1 MVSQIKMHIISSHL
15 ILSWHFPLVCILLCT
30 DGKQAAILPHPQ
42 RVFTFVAGKGFGEIP
57 CFAVLTQS
65 PNTSKRIHVISL
77 VRATV
82 WTECAV
88 DIKSVVKLTSLK
100 NAS

>member
-1 MVSQIKMHIISSHL
+1 MESRPRLH
-15 ILSWHFPLVCILLCT
+15 
-30 DGKQAAILPHPQ
+30 AILPHPQ

-88 DIKSVVKLTSLK
+88 VIKSVVKLTSLK
-100 NAS
+100 CLVKDDSLLRPQMLL

>member
-1 MVSQIKMHIISSHL
+1 MSEMTI
-15 ILSWHFPLVCILLCT
+15 
-30 DGKQAAILPHPQ
+30 
-42 RVFTFVAGKGFGEIP
+42 AGRGFGEIP
-57 CFAVLTQS
+57 CFAVLTLS

-88 DIKSVVKLTSLK
+88 VIKSVVKLTSLK
-100 NAS
+100 CLVTDDSLLRPQMLL